1 MKKIAKYG
9 AFFGF
14 VALFLV
20 SRNPACVSQSVAAA
34 AQIAVEP
41 TAVITDSTSIVTNVR
56 INKPET
62 LTTDTNPATSNFTP
76 ITYHVRYGDN
86 LTDIA
91 RRHSSKTYKM
101 SVGEIVKLNSI
112 KNPNHIL
119 VGQKLNLQAYYAEE
133 VRVLVP
139 VIVQAAVAPEK
150 AVSTKAKKD
159 LKDVK
164 TIAWMLLTVMTIM
177 FITIARLSTGR
188 KPKETGV
195 TQENTDAQKPLSLN
209 EIKAALLKKSGQEID
224 ELLEWGAIVVPR
236 GPGSEAGNI
245 KKLKNLQEL
254 LRQNPDLRGVPLEN
268 WNNYL
273 WGKINQITPAPA
285 EPAPSV
291 EQKVAHDTPPHQE
304 LGGEG

>member
-1 MKKIAKYG
+1 
-9 AFFGF
+9 
-14 VALFLV
+14 
-20 SRNPACVSQSVAAA
+20 
-34 AQIAVEP
+34 
-41 TAVITDSTSIVTNVR
+41 
-56 INKPET
+56 
-62 LTTDTNPATSNFTP
+62 
-76 ITYHVRYGDN
+76 
-86 LTDIA
+86 
-91 RRHSSKTYKM
+91 M